1 MSQISSFSISLD
13 LAIERLKFLRIF
25 EQAGVKHTKVM
36 SDDWKEHIINEL
48 NLAGLKHFV
57 RLLKGNG
64 QADLDIIARRRD
76 YLSHFILRFVYCRT
90 EDLQR

>member
-1 MSQISSFSISLD
+1 
-13 LAIERLKFLRIF
+13 
-25 EQAGVKHTKVM
+25 M
-36 SDDWKEHIINEL
+36 SDEWKEHIINEL